1 MRKTLIL
8 MFACMCLAFSANAQR
23 NSGRL
28 SLGVGLLYRNGMDVT
43 FSYEHE
49 MNYRHAW
56 EFFANGYLQWAECGP
71 CGHICPE
78 SFWRNYRT
86 YGFGVAYKPCV
97 VRGRNHYG
105 NLRIGASAGS
115 DTKKFLGGLHFGYE
129 HNYVLRSGWTLR
141 ESHETLGGIVFVL
154 SIALM
159 VLSFISGRGDEK
171 RLPAYWAKYQQIH
184 RMDNL
189 LRANLVGVWLCAE
202 ARVAVYREGS
212 GYRVQLG
219 VLDEKTG
226 AWENDEQ
233 DEVFPTLIDV
243 REYAS
248 QEGYEPMDV
257 DFEQMTD
264 EEFQQFLD
272 RSRI

>member
-105 NLRIGASAGS
+105 NLRRS
-115 DTKKFLGGLHFGYE
+115 FGRKRHE
-129 HNYVLRSGWTLR
+129 EVPGRPAFRLRAQLR
-141 ESHETLGGIVFVL
+141 AAV
-154 SIALM
+154 
-159 VLSFISGRGDEK
+159 
-171 RLPAYWAKYQQIH
+171 
-184 RMDNL
+184 RMD
-189 LRANLVGVWLCAE
+189 
-202 ARVAVYREGS
+202 AVLAG
-212 GYRVQLG
+212 
-219 VLDEKTG
+219 
-226 AWENDEQ
+226 
-233 DEVFPTLIDV
+233 
-243 REYAS
+243 
-248 QEGYEPMDV
+248 
-257 DFEQMTD
+257 
-264 EEFQQFLD
+264 EE
-272 RSRI
+272 